1 MPAVGS
7 YQSKNYVE
15 ARREA
20 AELIKV
26 SEAALDGFLDPA
38 WRSRVHGSEARIA
51 LHVKPF
57 RGTLKVYS
65 T

>member
-1 MPAVGS
+1 MGS

-20 AELIKV
+20 TELIKV
-26 SEAALDGFLDPA
+26 SEAASDGFLDHA
-38 WRSRVHGSEARIA
+38 WQSRADGSEARIA
-51 LHVKPF
+51 LHVTPF
-57 RGTLKVYS
+57 RGTLTVYS

>member
-20 AELIKV
+20 TELMKVIETASGLGGRSRSRAACCEVRREATELIKV
-26 SEAALDGFLDPA
+26 SESASGWVP
-38 WRSRVHGSEARIA
+38 
-51 LHVKPF
+51 
-57 RGTLKVYS
+57 
-65 T
+65 